1 MISFLRNF
9 RQKLIAENKFSK
21 YLIYA
26 VGEIVLVVIGILI
39 ALGVNNWN
47 QDKKDQRL
55 GKELLIR
62 IQRDLVKDTLNFKS
76 SIDRNNRLRKDLKS
90 LLVNLYDGVD
100 SIEEV
105 QSMSETWDQLLDQA
119 FSPNDNTYQSILS
132 SGSLGLIA
140 NQDLKDAIINL
151 YSDYEETKVLLSSI
165 SDWMI
170 GLASNMDS
178 QTNFIKFGSTVSDIY
193 TTADMFNEEDF
204 AFLNQKDGPEFKL
217 FVRAISGAAF
227 YQKVNNSYRETLI
240 KKCHILLQAIDK
252 ELND

>member
-178 QTNFIKFGSTVSDIY
+178 HTNFIKFGSTVSDIY

-204 AFLNQKDGPEFKL
+204 AFLNQKFGLKPHPNFSHNHK
-217 FVRAISGAAF
+217 SGM
-227 YQKVNNSYRETLI
+227 YTNVY
-240 KKCHILLQAIDK
+240 
-252 ELND
+252 ELK